1 MRNKNNPRFPIDY
14 KIEYGYKNVSRKR
27 YINTFTP
34 EEAVGQF
41 WDHDNVSAG
50 AIIKKISV
58 WNKFRAGG
66 TWDDITDSLDLK

>member
-1 MRNKNNPRFPIDY
+1 MRKNNSRFPIDY
-14 KIEYGYKNVSRKR
+14 KIEYSYNNVSRKR

-34 EEAVGQF
+34 EEALQQF
-41 WDHDNVSAG
+41 WDHDNVSSG

-58 WNKFRAGG
+58 WNKFSGGG